1 MSKAKSVRSLRPIYV
16 VVVFW
21 GVAHRN
27 SFATMLLPSLLA
39 PGNLPAIKDVAGS
52 KLVLCTTE
60 EDWNALQGLPLFA
73 ELKKLVDPLHI
84 VIESPASSVNKYL
97 HNSFGFKLAIERCR
111 RDRAFASLLSPDVV
125 LSDRTL
131 AYLREVAE
139 RGFEAILAPAM
150 RFEMEKC
157 LSALRKNG
165 LLLPDRPIVASGA
178 RLAAI
183 AETGLHSEIRR
194 FEWQASHFCRQPISV
209 WWRLRDNNGIL
220 MHTTSWAMALVNFDA
235 LAEVQDKS
243 LDVTTLDGVF
253 ILENFFK
260 FNDSGRL
267 HLVTD
272 SDDMFLL
279 PLTDESEMSFYPLRP
294 LLLNQLPVLG
304 RLIKLWNLQTFLAGP
319 TFDPFRRWAITVPTF
334 IHGIPL
340 SDRDRKQAAVTS
352 ELMRDATT
360 PPGRLLRFYAAL
372 PPWALVRSLLSLL
385 FHQPRRFCVKLWG
398 RALGRRTASAAPLV
412 DENRRT

>member
-84 VIESPASSVNKYL
+84 VIESPASSGHIFY
-97 HNSFGFKLAIERCR
+97 NSFGFKLAIERCQR
-111 RDRAFASLLSPDVV
+111 RDRAFASLLS
-125 LSDRTL
+125 RCR
-131 AYLREVAE
+131 ALRIE
-139 RGFEAILAPAM
+139 RWPICARSPKGSEAILAPAM

-243 LDVTTLDGVF
+243 LSVTTLDGVF
-253 ILENFFK
+253 ILRTFSN
-260 FNDSGRL
+260 STIVRL
-267 HLVTD
+267 HTVTD
-272 SDDMFLL
+272 SDDMFLP

-340 SDRDRKQAAVTS
+340 SDRDRKQACSTS
-352 ELMRDATT
+352 ELPLCA
-360 PPGRLLRFYAAL
+360 
-372 PPWALVRSLLSLL
+372 
-385 FHQPRRFCVKLWG
+385 PRRTIGGNWKQARIGDCWVGMPHRL
-398 RALGRRTASAAPLV
+398 
-412 DENRRT
+412 